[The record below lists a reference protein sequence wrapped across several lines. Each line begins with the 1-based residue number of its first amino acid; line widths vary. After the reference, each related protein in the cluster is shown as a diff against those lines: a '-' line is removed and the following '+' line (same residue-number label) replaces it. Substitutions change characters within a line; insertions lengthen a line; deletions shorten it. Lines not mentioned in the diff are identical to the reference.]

1 MILPH
6 FGVHRAGVDGARLGL
21 FARSMAVVMQMVIHA
36 SSFVDLPRFLTLP
49 SWKGQVPF
57 TSHVRPTFGWLLAQG
72 LAVLDIDL
80 IVTLPYLERPL
91 RLDP

>member
-1 MILPH
+1 MILLH

-49 SWKGQVPF
+49 SWKGQAPF
-57 TSHVRPTFGWLLAQG
+57 TPPVHPASGWLSGQG
-72 LAVLDIDL
+72 PAVLDIDL
-80 IVTLPYLERPL
+80 IVALPYLGRPL